1 MSRLVGLLYMA
12 GIAETK
18 EEEKEK
24 TEVPAHVTTFDP
36 EKPPYQ
42 TLHLCI
48 YLRELEEEKEKEELE
63 KGADQALHK

>member
-12 GIAETK
+12 GIVERK

-36 EKPPYQ
+36 FSLLIFFLIPEPCKTILFTGSCPYEGIFFRQ
-42 TLHLCI
+42 
-48 YLRELEEEKEKEELE
+48 
-63 KGADQALHK
+63 Q